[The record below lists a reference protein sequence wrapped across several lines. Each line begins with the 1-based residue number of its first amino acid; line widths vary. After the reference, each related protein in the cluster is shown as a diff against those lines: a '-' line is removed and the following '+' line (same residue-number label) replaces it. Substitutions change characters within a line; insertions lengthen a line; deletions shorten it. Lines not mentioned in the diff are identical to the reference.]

1 MENST
6 GVSLV
11 RRSQGMTEAQD
22 VLRKSGEQKRHI
34 KEQKQRFVNLR
45 AQVEAQRARQ
55 GRTCCSAD
63 ALRRASV
70 QVVHDHGKQEVLL
83 EEMMQLSEILALE
96 T

>member
-55 GRTCCSAD
+55 
-63 ALRRASV
+63 
-70 QVVHDHGKQEVLL
+70 VHLANPV
-83 EEMMQLSEILALE
+83 STNTSTILPRSWVMFR
-96 T
+96 